1 MQKFIILGL
10 LLILIACSGEKTEMG
25 VVELK
30 SRQDSISYSIG
41 MDIGMGMKSQYI
53 EIDPILFHNGF
64 QAGYTEQEGI
74 IPEPRRQAILVEY
87 QGELRTIQTEKRKE
101 ASINNLVA
109 AEQFLEEN
117 STKEGVVVLPSGLQ
131 YKIIEAGNGLIPGV
145 KDRVKVHYRG
155 TLLNGKEFDSSY
167 QRGEPSVFATTQVI
181 KGWTEALQL
190 MPVGSKWELY
200 IHPDIAYGQRGSRNI
215 EPNSALIFEIELL
228 EIVEQ

>member
-101 ASINNLVA
+101 ASINNLAA

-117 STKEGVVVLPSGLQ
+117 STQEGIVVLPSGLQ
-131 YKIIEAGNGLIPGV
+131 YKIIEAGNGLIPGI

-200 IHPDIAYGQRGSRNI
+200 VHPDIAYGQRGAPNI
-215 EPNSALIFEIELL
+215 EPNSALIFEVELL
-228 EIVEQ
+228 EILQ

>member
-10 LLILIACSGEKTEMG
+10 LLILIACSREKTEIG
-25 VVELK
+25 KAELK

-41 MDIGMGMKSQYI
+41 MDIGAGMKSQYI
-53 EIDPILFHNGF
+53 ELDPVLLHHGF
-64 QAGYTEQEGI
+64 QAGYTGQEGI

-101 ASINNLVA
+101 AITNNLAA

-131 YKIIEAGNGLIPGV
+131 YKIIEAGDGLIPGI

-190 MPVGSKWELY
+190 MPVGSKWELF

-215 EPNSALIFEIELL
+215 EPNSALIFEVELL
-228 EIVEQ
+228 EIVE

>member
-1 MQKFIILGL
+1 MQKFIVFGL

-25 VVELK
+25 AAELK

-41 MDIGMGMKSQYI
+41 MDIGTGMKSQYI
-53 EIDPILFHNGF
+53 EIDPVLLQHGF
-64 QAGYTEQEGI
+64 QAGYTGQEGI

-101 ASINNLVA
+101 ASINNLA
-109 AEQFLEEN
+109 AAVQFLEEN

-131 YKIIEAGNGLIPGV
+131 YKIIEAGDGLIPGV

-155 TLLNGKEFDSSY
+155 ILLNGKEFDSSY

-215 EPNSALIFEIELL
+215 EPNSALIFEVELL
-228 EIVEQ
+228 EIVE